1 MKGYVI
7 PLLSTVFI
15 VLVIGSVQFVF
26 ADHSLEGEGIFE
38 DENNVNL
45 ALTIDS
51 KYKIYVQVI
60 IRNAQDQLVSV
71 SEATHGK
78 YIPHEITDFV
88 FDNMKSKREVIII
101 DKIKYEKINYT
112 MTYDIQQASFT
123 KSYVDFLT
131 YWTLKFALNID
142 GHGLVHLPV
151 FQASAPLTLAE
162 GDILTFQWTILRELN

>member
-26 ADHSLEGEGIFE
+26 ADHSLEGQGIFK
-38 DENNVNL
+38 DENSVNL
-45 ALTIDS
+45 VSTKDS
-51 KYKIYVQVI
+51 KYQIYLQVVV
-60 IRNAQDQLVSV
+60 RNAQGQLVSV
-71 SEATHGK
+71 SETMHGK
-78 YIPHEITDFV
+78 YIPHEITDFI

-131 YWTLKFALNID
+131 YWSLKFELNID
-142 GHGLVHLPV
+142 GHGLWHLPV
-151 FQASAPLTLAE
+151 FQAGAPLTLAE
-162 GDILTFQWTILRELN
+162 GDILTFQWTILREMN

>member
-26 ADHSLEGEGIFE
+26 ADHSLEGEGIYE
-38 DENNVNL
+38 DENSVNL

-51 KYKIYVQVI
+51 KYQIYLHVV

-71 SEATHGK
+71 SEAMHGK

-131 YWTLKFALNID
+131 TWALEFELNID
-142 GHGLVHLPV
+142 GHGLVQLPV

-162 GDILTFQWTILRELN
+162 GDILTFQWTILREMN

>member
-1 MKGYVI
+1 MKGFVI

-38 DENNVNL
+38 DENSVNL

-71 SEATHGK
+71 SETMHGK
-78 YIPHEITDFV
+78 YIPHEITDFI
-88 FDNMKSKREVIII
+88 FDNMKR
-101 DKIKYEKINYT
+101 
-112 MTYDIQQASFT
+112 
-123 KSYVDFLT
+123 LT
-131 YWTLKFALNID
+131 I
-142 GHGLVHLPV
+142 
-151 FQASAPLTLAE
+151 
-162 GDILTFQWTILRELN
+162 R

>member
-1 MKGYVI
+1 MKGFVI

-26 ADHSLEGEGIFE
+26 ADHSLEGEGIYE
-38 DENNVNL
+38 DENSVNL

-51 KYKIYVQVI
+51 KYQIYLHVV

-71 SEATHGK
+71 SEAMHGK

-131 YWTLKFALNID
+131 TWALEFELNID
-142 GHGLVHLPV
+142 GHGLVQLPV

-162 GDILTFQWTILRELN
+162 GDILTFQWTILREMN

>member
-1 MKGYVI
+1 MKGFVI

-15 VLVIGSVQFVF
+15 VLVIGSIQFVF
-26 ADHSLEGEGIFE
+26 ADHSLEGEGIYE
-38 DENNVNL
+38 DENSVNL

-51 KYKIYVQVI
+51 KYQIYLHVV

-71 SEATHGK
+71 SEAMHGK

-131 YWTLKFALNID
+131 TWALEFELNID

-162 GDILTFQWTILRELN
+162 GDILTFQWTILREMN

>member
-1 MKGYVI
+1 MKGFAI
-7 PLLSTVFI
+7 PLLGVIF
-15 VLVIGSVQFVF
+15 VLLIAGSVQSVA
-26 ADHSLEGEGIFE
+26 ADHLEPGKGIFR
-38 DENNVNL
+38 DENNVNIIS
-45 ALTIDS
+45 TIDS
-51 KYKIYVQVI
+51 KYQIYLQVV

-71 SEATHGK
+71 SEAVHGK

-131 YWTLKFALNID
+131 LWTLKFDVNVD
-142 GHGLVHLPV
+142 GHGWYEVPV
-151 FQASAPLTLAE
+151 FQARAPLTLAE
-162 GDILTFQWTILRELN
+162 GDILTFQWTILREMN

>member
-1 MKGYVI
+1 MKGFVI

-26 ADHSLEGEGIFE
+26 ADHSLEGEGIYE
-38 DENNVNL
+38 DENSVNL

-51 KYKIYVQVI
+51 KYQIYLHVV

-71 SEATHGK
+71 SEAMHGK

-112 MTYDIQQASFT
+112 MTYDTQQASFT
-123 KSYVDFLT
+123 KSYVDFLL
-131 YWTLKFALNID
+131 YWTLEFELNID

-162 GDILTFQWTILRELN
+162 GDILTFHWTILREMN